1 MMEVSCHIILAYE
14 AIQIALVL
22 LKEPNDI
29 LFILLYLSQPRLGWF
44 SFAGVFFFFGI
55 NADG

>member
-1 MMEVSCHIILAYE
+1 MMEVSRHIIFACE

-22 LKEPNDI
+22 LKGSNDI
-29 LFILLYLSQPRLGWF
+29 LFILLYLSQPRLGWL